1 MDGTARR
8 SHRAGAAALAAL
20 VAVSLGA
27 AVPAL
32 PAAPPVVLFDEGH
45 GQVFRVQGNGPLD
58 LSRLAKLVSDRG
70 GQAKA
75 IRQPLEASLLSGA
88 SALVLSGAFRP
99 LAAAETDA
107 VVAWVEKGG
116 QLCVMIHVEP
126 PQAELLHR
134 LGVSISTRPI
144 REVHG
149 IVGGDPLNFSVKKL
163 KPGPLTRSL
172 ASFDAYGAW
181 ALLPTGKNAEA
192 IAETS
197 PQAWVDLNGN
207 GKPDLS
213 DASQAFA
220 VAVSGTHG
228 RGRFVVLGDDAI
240 LQNQFLAGG
249 NLKLGENLAAW
260 LLRSEDEKTPKPS
273 PKSGLASSQ
282 RT

>member
-1 MDGTARR
+1 MHRATRR
-8 SHRAGAAALAAL
+8 SHRASSSAFAALA
-20 VAVSLGA
+20 AVSLGA
-27 AVPAL
+27 ALSAL
-32 PAAPPVVLFDEGH
+32 PAAPPTVLFDEGH
-45 GQVFRVQGNGPLD
+45 GQLFRVQGTGPLD
-58 LSRLAKLVSDRG
+58 LSRLAKLVTDRG
-70 GQAKA
+70 GRVKVVKQT
-75 IRQPLEASLLSGA
+75 LDASLLSGA

-126 PQAELLHR
+126 PQADLLHR

-149 IVGGDPLNFSVKKL
+149 IVGGDPLNFAVTRL

-172 ASFDAYGAW
+172 ASFNAYGAW

-207 GKPDLS
+207 GRPDLT
-213 DASQAFA
+213 DARQAFA
-220 VAVSGTHG
+220 VAVTGTHG
-228 RGRFVVLGDDAI
+228 KGRFVVLGDDAI
-240 LQNQFLAGG
+240 LQNQFLVGG

-260 LLRSEDEKTPKPS
+260 LLGREGLLAPQPGLVRSRDT
-273 PKSGLASSQ
+273 
-282 RT
+282 